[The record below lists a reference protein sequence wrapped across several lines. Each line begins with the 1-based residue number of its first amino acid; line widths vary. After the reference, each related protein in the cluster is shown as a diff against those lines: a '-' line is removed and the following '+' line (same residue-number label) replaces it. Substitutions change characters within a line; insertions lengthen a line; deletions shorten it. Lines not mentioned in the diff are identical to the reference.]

1 MKFFIGTS
9 GFMYNWNPDGLEWYL
24 KNSNLNSLE
33 LNMPFYRFPFP
44 SMVTSWAKKTKEV
57 KKDFRWVIKVNRLVT
72 HIFKFNNKAFSTWK
86 KFKKIFSPLDEF
98 ISFYLFQLPPSMSIK
113 AKSRITEFIKKTNL
127 RERFAL
133 EAREKSWFSK
143 EGIDFAKNNNI
154 TFVSVDSPTFTQLP
168 REVFCVNGNIY
179 LRMHGRSE
187 WYSHNYSDNE
197 LKEVLQKIIVKK
209 PKNVYIFF
217 NNNHEM
223 LENAQKLKNLVEGWK
238 KS

>member
-86 KFKKIFSPLDEF
+86 KFEKIFSPLDEF

>member
-1 MKFFIGTS
+1 
-9 GFMYNWNPDGLEWYL
+9 MYNWNPDGLEWYL

-86 KFKKIFSPLDEF
+86 KFEKIFSPLDEF

-113 AKSRITEFIKKTNL
+113 AKSRITEFIKKTTL

-154 TFVSVDSPTFTQLP
+154 TFVSVDAPTFTQLP

-179 LRMHGRSE
+179 LRMHGRNE

>member
-57 KKDFRWVIKVNRLVT
+57 KKNFRWVIKINRLVT

-86 KFKKIFSPLDEF
+86 KFEKIFSPLDEF

-154 TFVSVDSPTFTQLP
+154 TFVSVDAPTFTQLP

-179 LRMHGRSE
+179 LRMHGRNE

>member
-86 KFKKIFSPLDEF
+86 KFEKIFSPLDEF

-154 TFVSVDSPTFTQLP
+154 TFVSVDAPTFTQLP

-179 LRMHGRSE
+179 LRMHGRNE

>member
-86 KFKKIFSPLDEF
+86 KFEKIFSPLDEF

-179 LRMHGRSE
+179 LRMHRRNE

>member
-1 MKFFIGTS
+1 
-9 GFMYNWNPDGLEWYL
+9 MYNWNPDGLEWYL

-57 KKDFRWVIKVNRLVT
+57 KKNFRWVIKINRLVT

-86 KFKKIFSPLDEF
+86 KFEKIFSPLDEF

-154 TFVSVDSPTFTQLP
+154 TFVSVDAPTFTQLP

-179 LRMHGRSE
+179 LRMHGRNE

>member
-44 SMVTSWAKKTKEV
+44 SMVSSWAKKTKEV

-72 HIFKFNNKAFSTWK
+72 HIFKFNKKAFGTWK
-86 KFKKIFSPLDEF
+86 KFEKIFSPLDEF

-154 TFVSVDSPTFTQLP
+154 TFVSVDAPTFTQLP